1 MNTTSSFFFS
11 KSMRAL
17 SVTLAMLSGGIAVAQ
32 SEMDQSNFKEPV
44 SVYAGIMYGFQVKT
58 GCDGARVCSP
68 ARDAVKVFGGYRM
81 TPSLATEVSYY
92 YLGKDERTWDGNGPR
107 HSTVVGTSEVSRRVD
122 NMRTETQALALG
134 VSYESEIFTV
144 ATNHLR
150 IGLGY
155 SQTKQKMTLDDG
167 QAVDKEK
174 KRVFPYVGVG
184 ISMLVSPT
192 IRLFTG
198 ADALFNPDRRHYVF
212 TVGAGG
218 DF

>member
-1 MNTTSSFFFS
+1 
-11 KSMRAL
+11 MRAL
-17 SVTLAMLSGGIAVAQ
+17 SVGLTMLSGGIAVAQ
-32 SEMDQSNFKEPV
+32 TQSSETNYKEPV
-44 SVYAGIMYGFQVKT
+44 NVYAAIQYGFQVKS

-68 ARDAVKVFGGYRM
+68 ARDAVKVLGGYRM

-92 YLGKDERTWDGNGPR
+92 YLGKDERTWDGNGPTY
-107 HSTVVGTSEVSRRVD
+107 STVVGTAEVTRRIE
-122 NMRTETQALALG
+122 NMRTKTQVLALG
-134 VSYESEIFTV
+134 VNYESEIFTV

-150 IGLGY
+150 AGLGY
-155 SQTKQKMTLDDG
+155 SMTKQDMELADG
-167 QAVDKEK
+167 SRVSKDKE
-174 KRVFPYVGVG
+174 RLFPYLGVG
-184 ISMLVSPT
+184 ISVAMSPT